1 MIHGTMQFAN
11 QVEPGLIFR
20 RYELPNGL
28 MLETYEVPATVVR
41 ALGMGRIHD
50 ALDIWMR
57 GQARRE
63 KTSKLVV
70 AITNRLNEGVKPLAI
85 AHELGCSD
93 TYVRMVRAQLESGHG
108 AEPRDQN
115 PEQRAAG
122 RRGSPGRAVDAAA
135 KRSLPGL

>member
-1 MIHGTMQFAN
+1 MIHGKLKLEN
-11 QVEPGLIFR
+11 QVEPGLVFR

-50 ALDIWMR
+50 ALDIWKR
-57 GQARRE
+57 GQTRRE

-70 AITNRLNEGVKPLAI
+70 AITNRLQEGVKPLAI

-93 TYVRMVRAQLESGHG
+93 TYVRMIRAQLESDDG
-108 AEPRDQN
+108 AEPRDPRN
-115 PEQRAAG
+115 PKPGTAG
-122 RRGSPGRAVDAAA
+122 RRGAA
-135 KRSLPGL
+135 